1 MCGIVGVFSFAGPR
15 VGERDIEAMCDRLV
29 HRGPDGA
36 GVWLSQDGR
45 VGLGHRRL
53 SIIDL
58 SSLASQPMANHDGSI
73 QVVFN
78 GEIYN
83 HAEIRRELDA
93 VARPVWRT
101 DHSDTEVIIH
111 AYEAWGID
119 CVDRFRG
126 DFAIALWDGRLGR
139 LWLGRGRGG
148 RKPPYSVHLT
158 GGIAFRP
165 P

>member
-78 GEIYN
+78 GDIYN
-83 HAEIRRELDA
+83 HAEVRREIDA
-93 VARPVWRT
+93 VAPPACPP
-101 DHSDTEVIIH
+101 DPSDTEAATH
-111 AYEAWGID
+111 A
-119 CVDRFRG
+119 
-126 DFAIALWDGRLGR
+126 
-139 LWLGRGRGG
+139 
-148 RKPPYSVHLT
+148 
-158 GGIAFRP
+158 
-165 P
+165 